1 MIGLLTL
8 VLVCMPTK
16 SLNTDWDAQDP
27 NLEIPDREVK
37 PLPMEVANGEKDDKT
52 VDGKAVDQLTYIEEV
67 K

>member
-16 SLNTDWDAQDP
+16 SLNANWDAQDP
-27 NLEIPDREVK
+27 NMEIPDREVK
-37 PLPMEVANGEKDDKT
+37 PLPMDQINVGDNEKKG
-52 VDGKAVDQLTYIEEV
+52 DGKAPEGSTYIEEV